1 MEHNVQF
8 ESIQH
13 LENNMGEILLDLGL
27 DEAFLHLTLKAQF
40 IKENLINWTKF
51 EKKIETFSL

>member
-1 MEHNVQF
+1 MQF